1 MANHVYIACSLDGFI
16 AKPNGSIDW
25 LTTIPNEKDDDW
37 GYSRFIKK
45 IDAIIIG
52 RKTFETALLF
62 GEWPYNRPVFVL
74 SNNIKQI
81 PDFIRSKAELIN
93 GDLHKIIYLLHIKKF
108 NNIYIDG
115 GQTIQSF
122 LKADLIDEM
131 IITTIPI
138 ILGNGIPLF
147 GSIDK
152 ELEFKLVNSEV
163 LNNYM
168 VKSYYKRIRNNQK

>member
-25 LTTIPNEKDDDW
+25 LTSIPNEKDDDW

-62 GEWPYNRPVFVL
+62 GQWPYNKPVYVL
-74 SNNIKQI
+74 SNNIKQL
-81 PDFIRSKAELIN
+81 PDFIRNKVELIN
-93 GDLHKIIYLLHIKKF
+93 GDLHKIINLLHINKF

-122 LKADLIDEM
+122 LKEDLIDEM
-131 IITTIPI
+131 IITTVPI
-138 ILGNGIPLF
+138 LLGNGIPLF
-147 GSIDK
+147 GSIGR
-152 ELEFKLVNSEV
+152 ELEFKLVNSKV

-168 VKSYYKRIRNNQK
+168 VKSYYKRVKK